1 MSMTVRLRDGMEKR
15 QFGSI
20 GEVSCLTL
28 GGGGIGQVWG
38 ATSRE
43 EGIATLRMAVDEGI
57 DVIDAAPGYK
67 LCEALIGEAFEGRL
81 PQGVKVTTK
90 CGIGTLPDAQVY
102 RRLRASLEQSLR
114 AMRLSQVDLFFLHNQ
129 ICPDDFIY
137 PAENGRRSEIA
148 TTWSSYRDAVVP
160 AFQQLQRDGL
170 IGGWGVTGV
179 SVPTTILD
187 ALHLAPR
194 PHAVQAVANLLDS
207 PGGLIGFSTP
217 SRAREIIAAAHL
229 NGVGVMAI
237 RAVQAGALTS
247 HFDRQSLHDRD
258 TEDFALAAP
267 FRALCAGWGEDPAII
282 AHRYA
287 LGMAGVE
294 TVVLGVKNRDELSA
308 ALSAAR
314 AGPLERGQLAAID
327 ALELREVAA

>member
-1 MSMTVRLRDGMEKR
+1 MEKR

-38 ATSRE
+38 ETSRD

-67 LCEALIGEAFEGRL
+67 VCEALIGEAFDGRL

-90 CGIGTLPDAQVY
+90 CGIGTVPDQQVY
-102 RRLRASLEQSLR
+102 PRLRASLEQSLK
-114 AMRLSQVDLFFLHNQ
+114 AMRLEQVDLFFLHNQ
-129 ICPDDFIY
+129 ICADDFVY
-137 PAENGRRSEIA
+137 PVDNERRDEIA

-160 AFQQLQRDGL
+160 AFQRLQREGL
-170 IGGWGVTGV
+170 IGGWGITGV
-179 SVPTTILD
+179 SVPATILD
-187 ALHLAPR
+187 ALTLAPR

-207 PGGLIGFSTP
+207 PGGLTNFAIPARS
-217 SRAREIIAAAHL
+217 REIIAEAHL
-229 NGVGVMAI
+229 NGIGVMAI
-237 RAVQAGALTS
+237 RAVQAGALTRS
-247 HFDRQSLHDRD
+247 FDRGGLHDRD
-258 TEDFALAAP
+258 AEDFRIAAP
-267 FRALCAGWGEDPAII
+267 FRALCDKWGEDPAII

-294 TVVLGVKNRDELSA
+294 TVVLGVKNRGELA
-308 ALSAAR
+308 DALSAER
-314 AGPLERGQLAAID
+314 AGPLEPEQLAAIE
-327 ALELREVAA
+327 ALGLREVFA

>member
-1 MSMTVRLRDGMEKR
+1 MEKR

-38 ATSRE
+38 ETSRE
-43 EGIATLRMAVDEGI
+43 EGIATLRLAIDEGI

-67 LCEALIGEAFEGRL
+67 VCEALIGEAFEGRL
-81 PQGVKVTTK
+81 PKGVKITTK
-90 CGIGTLPDAQVY
+90 SGIGTLPDEQVY
-102 RRLRASLEQSLR
+102 RRLRTSLEQSLK
-114 AMRLSQVDLFFLHNQ
+114 AMRLQQVDLFFLHNQ
-129 ICPDDFIY
+129 ICPDDFVY
-137 PAENGRRSEIA
+137 PAENERRSEIA

-170 IGGWGVTGV
+170 IGGWGITGV
-179 SVPTTILD
+179 SVPASIVD
-187 ALHLAPR
+187 ALAQAPR

-217 SRAREIIAAAHL
+217 SRARDIIDAAHL
-229 NGVGVMAI
+229 NGVGVMGI

-247 HFDRQSLHDRD
+247 SFDRQSLHDRD
-258 TEDFALAAP
+258 SEDFRLAAP
-267 FRALCAGWGEDPAII
+267 FRALCARWSEDPAII

-294 TVVLGVKNRDELSA
+294 TVVLGVKNRDELADALA
-308 ALSAAR
+308 AER
-314 AGPLERGQLAAID
+314 AGALEPGQLRAIE
-327 ALELREVAA
+327 ALGLREVLA

>member
-1 MSMTVRLRDGMEKR
+1 MEKR

-38 ATSRE
+38 ETSRE
-43 EGIATLRMAVDEGI
+43 EGIATLRMAIDEGI

-67 LCEALIGEAFEGRL
+67 ICEALIGEAFDGQL
-81 PQGVKVTTK
+81 PEGVKVTTK
-90 CGIGTLPDAQVY
+90 CGIGTVPDAEVY
-102 RRLRASLEQSLR
+102 PRLRASLEQSLK
-114 AMRLSQVDLFFLHNQ
+114 AMRLERVELFFLHNQ
-129 ICPDDFIY
+129 ICPDDFVY
-137 PAENGRRSEIA
+137 PAENDRRAEIA
-148 TTWSSYRDAVVP
+148 TTWSSYRNAVVP

-170 IGGWGVTGV
+170 IGAWGITGV
-179 SVPTTILD
+179 SVPATILD
-187 ALHLAPR
+187 ALDHEPR

-237 RAVQAGALTS
+237 RAVQAGALTRS
-247 HFDRQSLHDRD
+247 FDRQSLHDRD
-258 TEDFALAAP
+258 TEDFHAAAP
-267 FRALCAGWGEDPAII
+267 FRALCQKWGEDPAII

-294 TVVLGVKNRDELSA
+294 TVVLGVKNRDELA
-308 ALSAAR
+308 DALSAER
-314 AGPLERGQLAAID
+314 DGPLEPVQLAAIE
-327 ALELREVAA
+327 ALALREVPA

>member
-1 MSMTVRLRDGMEKR
+1 MEKR

-38 ATSRE
+38 ETSRE

-67 LCEALIGEAFEGRL
+67 VCEALIGEAFEGRL
-81 PQGVKVTTK
+81 PKGVKVTTK
-90 CGIGTLPDAQVY
+90 CGLGTVPDSEVY
-102 RRLRASLEQSLR
+102 PRFRASLEHSLK
-114 AMRLSQVDLFFLHNQ
+114 AMRLEQVDLFFLHNQ
-129 ICPDDFIY
+129 ICPDDFVY
-137 PAENGRRSEIA
+137 PAENDRRAEIA
-148 TTWSSYRDAVVP
+148 TTWSSYRHAVVP
-160 AFQQLQRDGL
+160 ALQRLQREGL
-170 IGGWGVTGV
+170 IGGWGITGV
-179 SVPTTILD
+179 SIPTTILD
-187 ALHLAPR
+187 ALTEAPR

-237 RAVQAGALTS
+237 RAVQAGALTRR
-247 HFDRQSLHDRD
+247 FDRASLHDRD
-258 TEDFALAAP
+258 TADFHHAAP
-267 FRALCAGWGEDPAII
+267 FRALCDKWGTDPAII

-294 TVVLGVKNRDELSA
+294 TVVLGVKNRDELADALA
-308 ALSAAR
+308 A
-314 AGPLERGQLAAID
+314 ERQGALDPAEIAAID
-327 ALELREVAA
+327 ALALREVPA